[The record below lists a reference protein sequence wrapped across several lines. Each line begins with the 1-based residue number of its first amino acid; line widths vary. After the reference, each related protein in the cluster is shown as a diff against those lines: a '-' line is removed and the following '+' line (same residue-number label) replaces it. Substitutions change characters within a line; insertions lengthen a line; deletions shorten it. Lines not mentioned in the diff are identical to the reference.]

1 MNLCQYFPTS
11 RRTPFHNF
19 VCKRGRFFISK
30 FRFFFTLFKI
40 LQKHIQCHNTFL
52 YLPSLQILH
61 SEFEFR
67 KQKEVICVMQS
78 FYNKLFVYL
87 SCSRRRIRRTKNAQS
102 YVSLYIFGQNRHM
115 GPTWV
120 KCPKNGRK
128 IKKNCPTN

>member
-19 VCKRGRFFISK
+19 VCKRGRFFISI

-78 FYNKLFVYL
+78 FYNKKNKECPKLCFSLYFWPKQAYGSDL
-87 SCSRRRIRRTKNAQS
+87 GQMPKEWTKN
-102 YVSLYIFGQNRHM
+102 
-115 GPTWV
+115 
-120 KCPKNGRK
+120 
-128 IKKNCPTN
+128 KKKLSDQLIY